1 MANIWNTIAIIIA
14 IIGFLALL
22 GAWFTGTATAP
33 GAIFGQTKDHMYY
46 TAIAL
51 FLLALVIWI
60 GAGAGALDAIG
71 IRRG

>member
-14 IIGFLALL
+14 ILGFIALL
-22 GAWFTGTATAP
+22 GAWFTGTTNVPSAV
-33 GAIFGQTKDHMYY
+33 FGQTKDHMYY

-60 GAGAGALDAIG
+60 GVGAGALSSFGIG
-71 IRRG
+71 RA